1 VPRRPEVGPP
11 FGPVERF
18 DVEWAH
24 HLAPDS
30 LLDLVASRS
39 YVITLPPGERE
50 ALLDRVRD
58 LLGTHPRL
66 AGREDIDLPYVTRC
80 SRVRLA

>member
-1 VPRRPEVGPP
+1 VRPP

-18 DVEWAH
+18 DVEWTH
-24 HLAPDS
+24 RLTPDS

-39 YVITLPPGERE
+39 YVITLPPDERE

-66 AGREDIDLPYVTRC
+66 AGREDIALPYVTRC
-80 SRVRLA
+80 SRFHLA